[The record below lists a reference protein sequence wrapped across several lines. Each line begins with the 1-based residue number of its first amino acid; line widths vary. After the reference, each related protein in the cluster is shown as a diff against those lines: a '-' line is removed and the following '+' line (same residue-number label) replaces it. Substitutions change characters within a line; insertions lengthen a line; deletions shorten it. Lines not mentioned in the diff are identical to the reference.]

1 MSNFVVYKSSAGS
14 GKTFTLVKEYLR
26 LALHDEKKLSWS
38 FKRILAVTFTNKA
51 AAEMKQ
57 RVISALDK
65 IINTEPLPEP
75 GTLLCIELQIPEEAL
90 RERARQLLAAILH
103 NYSDFSIG
111 TIDSFTHKI
120 VKTFAHDLELPV
132 NFNLE
137 TDLDGFYDQV
147 ISELFSKVGEDPYV
161 TRLLKEYA
169 LSRTEENASWDP
181 EKNLLDFVK
190 LLQKENAG
198 YFLEELEKYSPEE
211 LERFRQEFFRFT
223 RDYRSWLKQNAS
235 KAIELLSENHIPE
248 SDVWGGNK
256 GPVNFFHKCL
266 RNEATPEDA
275 EGKRLAQVIEKNNWI
290 AGNVHADHSR
300 ISTELSK
307 IANVLIQYI
316 HSNYSHYALCELLAR
331 HIYQLMLVKKIGDIS
346 RQKKEEEQI
355 VFISEFNHK
364 IFELINNEPTPFI
377 YERLGEK
384 YQHYLLDEF
393 QDTSALQWQNI
404 LPLLD
409 NSLANGWFNLVVGD
423 GKQSIYRWRNADVK
437 QFAGLPEVKNTAGSV
452 VVEERARTLKRNF
465 VGKKLDVNYRST
477 KTIIEFNN
485 SLFDHLCPRILL
497 PEYAGIYS
505 EQAQQ
510 IRSQHAGYVSI
521 HTGKVEKDELDDFH
535 CSTIKKHIDSAI
547 EDGFSLRDICVICR
561 TNIHGNLIA
570 SFLASQ
576 KIPVVSSDSL
586 LLKNNPEV
594 HTIVCF
600 LNYLENPDDHVS
612 AAAVLNYLSMSGKIP
627 ATAISEALKKLK
639 SQNLFS
645 ILAGYNISLYK
656 NEFPLRNIFDNCI
669 RVAQTLGLC
678 EANHLYMRFF
688 LDEVNEFL
696 VTKNSNL
703 GNFLQ
708 WWETRQN
715 KASVILPESSNAVKI
730 MTIHASKG
738 LEFPVVIAPYC
749 NWQLYKP
756 GNAWVKLSSEKAGL
770 SVAVVSLSEKVREAG
785 LETELDQEKQEQAL
799 DNLNLLYVTFTR
811 AVNRLHVIAT
821 ASESNK
827 QKTVGNWLEDYLEET
842 KGKNNFF
849 EFGEKTGPL
858 EERKKSYSQLSLS
871 PVSFKASDSN
881 VKIKS
886 SWLKDNDEIEKA
898 KRQGITMHWI
908 LSRILTKSDIASA
921 LEAALIQGL
930 IRREEVDETGNKIVK
945 LLDHPLLSPHYT
957 SSTQSR
963 LEHELITADGEILRP
978 DKIVAAGEQCV
989 IIDYKTGAENNKKYL
1004 PQMQKYENAMRD
1016 LGLKNITKI
1025 LAYIDLGE
1033 TLIV

>member
-26 LALHDEKKLSWS
+26 LALHDEKKLSWN

-75 GTLLCIELQIPEEAL
+75 GPMLCLELQIPEEAL
-90 RERARQLLAAILH
+90 RDRAKQLLTAILH
-103 NYSDFSIG
+103 SYSDFSIG

-132 NFNLE
+132 NFSLE
-137 TDLDGFYDQV
+137 TDLDGFYEQV
-147 ISELFSKVGEDPYV
+147 ISELFSKVGEDAYV
-161 TRLLKEYA
+161 TRLLKEYS

-190 LLQKENAG
+190 LLQKENAS
-198 YFLEELEKYSPEE
+198 YFLDELEKYSPEE
-211 LERFRQEFFRFT
+211 LEKFRQEFFQFT
-223 RDYRSWLKQNAS
+223 RDYRNWLKQAAS
-235 KAIELLSENHIPE
+235 KAFDLLSNNNITEN
-248 SDVWGGNK
+248 DTWGGAK
-256 GPVNFFHKCL
+256 GPVNFFRKCL
-266 RNEATPEDA
+266 KNEATPEDA
-275 EGKRLAQVIEKNNWI
+275 EGKRLAQVMEKNNWI
-290 AGNVHADHSR
+290 AKNVHPHHAK
-300 ISTELSK
+300 ISSGLSN
-307 IANVLIQYI
+307 IATSLIQYI
-316 HSNYSHYALCELLAR
+316 HNNYSRYALCELLAR
-331 HIYQLMLVKKIGDIS
+331 QIYQLMLVKKIGDIS

-437 QFAGLPEVKNTAGSV
+437 QFAGLPEVRNSAASV
-452 VVEERARTLKRNF
+452 AVEERVRTLKRNF
-465 VGKKLDVNYRST
+465 VEKKLDVNYRST

-485 SLFDHLCPRILL
+485 RLFDHLCPGILL

-505 EQAQQ
+505 GQAQQ
-510 IRSQHAGYVSI
+510 IKSVHPGYVSI
-521 HTGKVEKDELDDFH
+521 HTGRVEKDDLDDFH
-535 CSTIKKHIDSAI
+535 CSAIKKYIDSAI

-561 TNIHGNLIA
+561 TNVHGNLIA
-570 SFLASQ
+570 SFLASK

-594 HTIVCF
+594 HTLLCF
-600 LNYLENPDDHVS
+600 LNYLENSDDHVS
-612 AAAVLNYLSMSGKIP
+612 AAAVLNYLAISGKIP
-627 ATAISEALKKLK
+627 STGISEALKKLK

-645 ILAGYNISLYK
+645 ILSEYGISLHK

-669 RVAQTLGLC
+669 RVAQTLELC

-696 VTKNSNL
+696 VTRNSNL

-708 WWETRQN
+708 WWESRQN

-756 GNAWVKLSSEKAGL
+756 NNTWVKLNSDQAGL

-785 LETELDQEKQEQAL
+785 LEEELDQEKQEQSL

-811 AVNRLHVIAT
+811 AINRLHVIAT

-827 QKTVGNWLEDYLEET
+827 QKTVGNWLEDYLTENF
-842 KGKNNFF
+842 GKNDLF

-858 EERKKSYSQLSLS
+858 EEKKKTHPQLPLS
-871 PVSFKASDSN
+871 PVSFKASESN
-881 VKIKS
+881 IKIKS
-886 SWLKDNDEIEKA
+886 SWQKDNDEAEKA
-898 KRQGITMHWI
+898 KRQGIVMHWI
-908 LSRILTKSDIASA
+908 LSRIQTKNDIAIA
-921 LEAALIQGL
+921 LEAAQIQGY

-945 LLDHPLLSPHYT
+945 LLDHPLLSPYYT
-957 SSTQSR
+957 TSTQSR
-963 LEHELITADGEILRP
+963 LERELITADGEILRP
-978 DKIVAAGEQCV
+978 DKIVADKERCV
-989 IIDYKTGAENNKKYL
+989 IIDYKTGAENNRKYQL
-1004 PQMQKYENAMRD
+1004 QMQKYEGAMKE
-1016 LGLKNITKI
+1016 LGLTNITKI
-1025 LAYIDLGE
+1025 IAYIDQGE
-1033 TLIV
+1033 ALIV